1 MRFQNEC
8 DKVAMINQDEIT
20 HRIKK
25 LTYHFS
31 VNCHVSPLHVPV
43 SLRQE

>member
-31 VNCHVSPLHVPV
+31 VNFHFSPLHVPV
-43 SLRQE
+43 PLQQE